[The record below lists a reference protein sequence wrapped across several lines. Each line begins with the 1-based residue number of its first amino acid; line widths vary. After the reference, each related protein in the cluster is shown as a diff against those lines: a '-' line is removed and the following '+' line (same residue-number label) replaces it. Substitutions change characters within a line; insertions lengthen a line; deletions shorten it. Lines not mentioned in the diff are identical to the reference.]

1 MTDDNYEYR
10 NEALEGAKELE
21 NHLSWLETFTPAA
34 LGILATASG
43 IYTYL
48 GVTTLLDNTG
58 ALSVVAAVAYSTAV
72 SVGIFVFWSYLLR
85 LLPSMRS
92 AQGYLGLSLAG
103 LIGSLA
109 IVAMSSW
116 LNATALAGAAAVEHI
131 LEK

>member
-1 MTDDNYEYR
+1 M
-10 NEALEGAKELE
+10 
-21 NHLSWLETFTPAA
+21 
-34 LGILATASG
+34 
-43 IYTYL
+43 
-48 GVTTLLDNTG
+48 
-58 ALSVVAAVAYSTAV
+58 SVVAAVAYSTAV

-116 LNATALAGAAAVEHI
+116 LNATALAGAAAIEQH
-131 LEK
+131 LSSYKYP